1 MEAQLRQRKARKVKS
16 RKCKIMIKKYL
27 GILFLASVCCSYGQ
41 EDPGK
46 QLIRVMGDLKDVTEP
61 AASLAK
67 NDFPA
72 INARFKNDSM
82 HVGLVGRPLTLANVV
97 TELDLG
103 EVSRLVNSKDKLA
116 VTQIVL
122 ALSDEVRGLGGVLLA
137 EALVVPDSIQSM
149 ALLDLY
155 QAAEAG
161 LNNMLEAY
169 RAWIQIQ

>member
-1 MEAQLRQRKARKVKS
+1 
-16 RKCKIMIKKYL
+16 
-27 GILFLASVCCSYGQ
+27 
-41 EDPGK
+41 
-46 QLIRVMGDLKDVTEP
+46 
-61 AASLAK
+61 
-67 NDFPA
+67 
-72 INARFKNDSM
+72 M

-155 QAAEAG
+155 QAEEAG

>member
-67 NDFPA
+67 M
-72 INARFKNDSM
+72 ISQHKCK
-82 HVGLVGRPLTLANVV
+82 VQ
-97 TELDLG
+97 E
-103 EVSRLVNSKDKLA
+103 
-116 VTQIVL
+116 
-122 ALSDEVRGLGGVLLA
+122 
-137 EALVVPDSIQSM
+137 
-149 ALLDLY
+149 
-155 QAAEAG
+155 
-161 LNNMLEAY
+161 
-169 RAWIQIQ
+169 